1 MLTNIIIFIRLIYAF
16 IYYGFKIIILKLI
29 SQIKKIYLLIN
40 LIHKIFF
47 IFFHLII
54 FLKFFFK
61 YIYIYFLN

>member
-61 YIYIYFLN
+61 YIYIFS